1 MDTLEIDRC
10 LRTDPYT
17 SQFYGGTF
25 PIDLI
30 PKPLQSGRI
39 YVINLDESTQE
50 GSHWVQLATLD
61 GSICYFDSFGQPPP
75 PKIVDDLK
83 GEVIYYC
90 DIPVQSPLSQACGY
104 HVLTV
109 SLLQARGY
117 SLLEILVNCYRARE
131 EHYIR
136 NDLFAAIIIS
146 TLTSLEERPLVDLSE
161 LAKK

>member
-17 SQFYGGTF
+17 SPFYGGTF
-25 PIDLI
+25 PIDLL
-30 PKPLQSGRI
+30 PQPLLSNRI
-39 YVINLDESTQE
+39 YVINLDESTQA

-75 PKIVDDLK
+75 SQIIKTVAGKTIN
-83 GEVIYYC
+83 YC
-90 DIPVQSPLSQACGY
+90 DIPIQSPLSQACGY

-117 SLLEILVNCYRARE
+117 SLLEILTRCYRAQE
-131 EHYIR
+131 EYYIR
-136 NDLFAAIIIS
+136 NDLFAAMLIS
-146 TLTSLEERPLVDLSE
+146 TLTPLLERPLVDLSE